1 MDDYP
6 QALER
11 LIDALQTLPTVGPK
25 SAARLAFH
33 ILQAPTSEVE
43 ALASSLLETRERIH
57 PCPTCFHLTD
67 LEICSICSDP
77 RRDATILCVVGQ
89 PKDAF
94 AIERTREFRGK
105 YHILQGLINPIEG
118 ITAERLR
125 VRELHQRV
133 REEPIREVILATDP
147 TVSGE
152 ATALYLNRELE
163 DLVQVTRLAS
173 GVAVGSDL
181 EYTDEVTLGRA
192 LRGRRAL

>member
-1 MDDYP
+1 MVDYP
-6 QALER
+6 LALER

-33 ILQAPTSEVE
+33 ILQAPAEE
-43 ALASSLLETRERIH
+43 IQALAGSMLETRERIH

-67 LEICSICSDP
+67 LEVCSICSDP
-77 RRDATILCVVGQ
+77 RRDQSILCVVGQ

-94 AIERTREFRGK
+94 AIERTREFRGR

-118 ITAERLR
+118 ITAQRLR
-125 VRELHQRV
+125 VPELLQRV
-133 REEPIREVILATDP
+133 QQEPIREVILATDP

-152 ATALYLNRELE
+152 ATALYLHRELE
-163 DLVQVTRLAS
+163 SLVQVTRLAS

-192 LRGRRAL
+192 LHGRRTL